1 MVGLCNEP
9 SPDFQRLAEPRFL
22 FGLGKDFA
30 EPRFFGL
37 GTGSKDFFGSVG
49 SFEKK
54 QNSDRFGWNR
64 IVTREPINFSHVNFQ
79 VLIFH
84 T

>member
-30 EPRFFGL
+30 EPRFLGL
-37 GTGSKDFFGSVG
+37 AEREANLFLAPSVRLKKNKTVIGSAGIGS
-49 SFEKK
+49 
-54 QNSDRFGWNR
+54 
-64 IVTREPINFSHVNFQ
+64 
-79 VLIFH
+79 
-84 T
+84 